1 MDSTVRNIPI
11 SSIQAFHSRE
21 RKLFSRMVIDLC
33 MDPTRSMEIIAF
45 WLWLEEQEQTD
56 IIDHINSLS
65 DSSLQIVALIG
76 RDFVDA
82 LRLDT
87 PPDQLAVG
95 FHQNA
100 VNGVKYY
107 LNSVCLKAFSD
118 IQRRAEK
125 AANLHRMEMLVR
137 QMSNTYLQSVDPRQ
151 IIPSSPHVMDSV
163 AQMRPFCIQ
172 PYIPH
177 GEGTSRGTN
186 ARIQPLGILDVER
199 GIQSGYPFN
208 LSMLKQRPLI
218 PYFPQIGYQ
227 LPTMTQNINAEMG
240 LSSPYL
246 VRANSQQPPTD
257 NIPMEERTLFVTFS
271 NGYPLTKE
279 ELYTFFMR
287 YYGDVEM
294 VNIQKPKEGK
304 PPQYAYVSFHTLATV
319 LEVLNGADKVKFI
332 TNGKHL
338 WARRFIPK
346 KNPCNDTLNYGDA
359 VLLNIQTLKAWN
371 SHQHSHVS

>member
-1 MDSTVRNIPI
+1 M
-11 SSIQAFHSRE
+11 E
-21 RKLFSRMVIDLC
+21 R
-33 MDPTRSMEIIAF
+33 A
-45 WLWLEEQEQTD
+45 
-56 IIDHINSLS
+56 
-65 DSSLQIVALIG
+65 
-76 RDFVDA
+76 
-82 LRLDT
+82 
-87 PPDQLAVG
+87 
-95 FHQNA
+95 
-100 VNGVKYY
+100 
-107 LNSVCLKAFSD
+107 
-118 IQRRAEK
+118 RAE
-125 AANLHRMEMLVR
+125 
-137 QMSNTYLQSVDPRQ
+137 
-151 IIPSSPHVMDSV
+151 
-163 AQMRPFCIQ
+163 
-172 PYIPH
+172 
-177 GEGTSRGTN
+177 
-186 ARIQPLGILDVER
+186 
-199 GIQSGYPFN
+199 
-208 LSMLKQRPLI
+208 
-218 PYFPQIGYQ
+218 IGYQ

-346 KNPCNDTLNYGDA
+346 KNPCNDTLNGMGC
-359 VLLNIQTLKAWN
+359 
-371 SHQHSHVS
+371 